1 MPRKR
6 HPFCDI
12 VFFMEL
18 VPPGKT
24 AKIQGVRGRH
34 QRKERRIRMATIGFI
49 GMGNMG
55 KALLTGLLKEFPV
68 EELVF
73 TAKTDET
80 RRRVYAET
88 QVTYTQ
94 SNAECANSCKYVI
107 LAVKPQ
113 YYPQVLKQIRY
124 AVTEEHVV
132 ISLAPGI
139 TIEQLKESLGSDR
152 RIVRAMPNTPAL
164 IGEGMTGLSF
174 LAEEL
179 TGEEIDM
186 VHKIFGCA
194 GKYADVEER
203 MMSDVVCASGSAPAF
218 VYQFIEALADGA
230 VQFGLPRAQA
240 YTFAAQAVAGA
251 AKMVLETGKHPGE
264 LKDQV
269 CSPGGTTIAG
279 VAALENAG
287 FRGAVLKACEAC
299 YEKSESM
306 K

>member
-1 MPRKR
+1 
-6 HPFCDI
+6 
-12 VFFMEL
+12 
-18 VPPGKT
+18 
-24 AKIQGVRGRH
+24 
-34 QRKERRIRMATIGFI
+34 MAVIGFI

-55 KALLTGLLKEFPV
+55 YALLKGLLKEFPA

-94 SNAECANSCKYVI
+94 SNAECANSCKYVV

-139 TIEQLKESLGSDR
+139 TIEQLKEALGSDK

-164 IGEGMTGLSF
+164 IGEGMTGLTY
-174 LAEEL
+174 LEEEL
-179 TGEEIDM
+179 QEDEIAM
-186 VHKIFGCA
+186 VHKIFGSV
-194 GKYADVEER
+194 GRYADVEER
-203 MMSDVVCASGSAPAF
+203 MMSAVVCASGSSPAF

-240 YTFAAQAVAGA
+240 YTFAAQAVLGS
-251 AKMVLETGKHPGE
+251 AKMVLETGEHPAE
-264 LKDQV
+264 LKDNV
-269 CSPGGTTIAG
+269 CSPGGTTIEG
-279 VAALENAG
+279 VAVLEAKG
-287 FRGAVLKACEAC
+287 MRSAVIEAASAVFDKC
-299 YEKSESM
+299 QRM
-306 K
+306 

>member
-1 MPRKR
+1 
-6 HPFCDI
+6 
-12 VFFMEL
+12 
-18 VPPGKT
+18 
-24 AKIQGVRGRH
+24 
-34 QRKERRIRMATIGFI
+34 MAVIGFI

-55 KALLTGLLKEFPV
+55 YALLKGLLKEFPA

-73 TAKTDET
+73 TAKTDGT

-88 QVTYTQ
+88 GVTYTQ
-94 SNAECANSCKYVI
+94 SNAECANSCKYVV

-139 TIEQLKESLGSDR
+139 TIEQLKEALGSDK

-164 IGEGMTGLSF
+164 IGEGMTGLSY

-179 TGEEIDM
+179 KEDEVEM
-186 VHKIFGCA
+186 VHRIFGSV

-203 MMSDVVCASGSAPAF
+203 MMSAVVCASGSSPAY

-230 VQFGLPRAQA
+230 VQYGLPRAQA

-251 AKMVLETGKHPGE
+251 AKMVLETGEHPAA
-264 LKDQV
+264 LKDKV

-287 FRGAVLKACEAC
+287 FRGAVMKACAAC

>member
-1 MPRKR
+1 
-6 HPFCDI
+6 
-12 VFFMEL
+12 
-18 VPPGKT
+18 
-24 AKIQGVRGRH
+24 
-34 QRKERRIRMATIGFI
+34 MAVIGFI

-55 KALLTGLLKEFPV
+55 YALLKGLLKEFPA

-73 TAKTDET
+73 TAKTDKT

-88 QVTYTQ
+88 GVTYTP
-94 SNAECANSCKYVI
+94 SNAECANSCKYVV

-139 TIEQLKESLGSDR
+139 TIEQLKEALGSDK

-164 IGEGMTGLSF
+164 IGEGMTGLSY

-179 TGEEIDM
+179 KEDEVEM
-186 VHKIFGCA
+186 VHRIFGSV

-203 MMSDVVCASGSAPAF
+203 MMSAVVCASGSSPAY
-218 VYQFIEALADGA
+218 VYQFIEALADG
-230 VQFGLPRAQA
+230 G
-240 YTFAAQAVAGA
+240 AQAVAGA
-251 AKMVLETGKHPGE
+251 AKMVLETGEHPAA
-264 LKDQV
+264 LKDKV

-287 FRGAVLKACEAC
+287 FRGAVMKACAAC

>member
-1 MPRKR
+1 
-6 HPFCDI
+6 
-12 VFFMEL
+12 
-18 VPPGKT
+18 
-24 AKIQGVRGRH
+24 
-34 QRKERRIRMATIGFI
+34 MAVIGFI

-55 KALLTGLLKEFPV
+55 YALLKGLLKEFPA

-88 QVTYTQ
+88 GVTYTP
-94 SNAECANSCKYVI
+94 SNAECANSCKYVV

-139 TIEQLKESLGSDR
+139 TIEQLKEALGSDK

-164 IGEGMTGLSF
+164 IGEGMTGLSY

-179 TGEEIDM
+179 KEDEVEM
-186 VHKIFGCA
+186 VHRIFGSV

-203 MMSDVVCASGSAPAF
+203 MMSAVVCASGSSPAY

-230 VQFGLPRAQA
+230 VQYGLPRAQA

-251 AKMVLETGKHPGE
+251 AKMVLETGEHPAA
-264 LKDQV
+264 LKDKV

-287 FRGAVLKACEAC
+287 FRGAVMKACAVC

>member
-1 MPRKR
+1 
-6 HPFCDI
+6 
-12 VFFMEL
+12 
-18 VPPGKT
+18 
-24 AKIQGVRGRH
+24 
-34 QRKERRIRMATIGFI
+34 MAEIGFI

-55 KALLTGLLKEFPV
+55 YALLKGVLKEFPA
-68 EELVF
+68 EKLIF
-73 TAKTDET
+73 TAKTTET
-80 RRRVYAET
+80 KLRVHAET
-88 QVTYTQ
+88 QVVYAE
-94 SNAECANSCKYVI
+94 SNAECANNCKYVV

-113 YYPQVLKQIRY
+113 YYPLVLKQIRY
-124 AVTEEHVV
+124 AVTLDHVV

-139 TIEQLKESLGSDR
+139 TIQSLKETLGSDR

-174 LAEEL
+174 DAEEFSQ
-179 TGEEIDM
+179 EEIDR
-186 VHKIFGCA
+186 VHQIFGA
-194 GKYADVEER
+194 VGKYADVEER
-203 MMSDVVCASGSAPAF
+203 MMSAVVCASGSSPAY

-251 AKMVLETGKHPGE
+251 AKMVLETGEHPGA
-264 LKDQV
+264 LKDKV

-299 YEKSESM
+299 YQKSEGI

>member
-1 MPRKR
+1 
-6 HPFCDI
+6 
-12 VFFMEL
+12 
-18 VPPGKT
+18 
-24 AKIQGVRGRH
+24 
-34 QRKERRIRMATIGFI
+34 MAVIGFI

-55 KALLTGLLKEFPV
+55 YALLKGLLKEFPA

-88 QVTYTQ
+88 GVTYTQ
-94 SNAECANSCKYVI
+94 SNAECANSCKYVV

-139 TIEQLKESLGSDR
+139 TIEQLKEALGSDK

-164 IGEGMTGLSF
+164 IGEGMTGLSY

-179 TGEEIDM
+179 KEDEIEM
-186 VHKIFGCA
+186 VHRIFGSV

-203 MMSDVVCASGSAPAF
+203 MMSAVVCASGSSPAY

-230 VQFGLPRAQA
+230 VQYGLPRAQA

-251 AKMVLETGKHPGE
+251 AKMVLETGEHP
-264 LKDQV
+264 
-269 CSPGGTTIAG
+269 
-279 VAALENAG
+279 AALENAG
-287 FRGAVLKACEAC
+287 FRGAVMKACAAC